1 MGKLFVVPTE
11 ALALAVATE
20 WNGQKDVIKRHS
32 MHLVGDLHEHVLHLL
47 TLISCCSLIRVLRAY
62 FAPTYLVSVTVFSDL
77 TLQHSH
83 RQPNVSQSWAIH
95 RKCPWLPRNWH
106 YPVRSTLFFTFMVP
120 QDDDVMKLYYISLF
134 TDINSMNRKSY
145 TTCNKSDGCLWL
157 ITQTLSECGADEV
170 DCRLLTFASR
180 HVLQLERC
188 WWSEMCW
195 RYEVRLTPTTGIGVP
210 DISSGDKEKIRQ
222 YLNSHTKW
230 TLTGM
235 THPPPFSHNSIM

>member
-1 MGKLFVVPTE
+1 MISRARAAFANINTLQSYTSSSCLFCTDVSCKCHCAFQTSLCNTAIDNPTYRSRERFIESVLDFLETDTILWE
-11 ALALAVATE
+11 A
-20 WNGQKDVIKRHS
+20 
-32 MHLVGDLHEHVLHLL
+32 
-47 TLISCCSLIRVLRAY
+47 RVL
-62 FAPTYLVSVTVFSDL
+62 
-77 TLQHSH
+77 
-83 RQPNVSQSWAIH
+83 
-95 RKCPWLPRNWH
+95 PR
-106 YPVRSTLFFTFMVP
+106 TFLWCH
-120 QDDDVMKLYYISLF
+120 DILLSLL

-222 YLNSHTKW
+222 YLNSHAKW

>member
-1 MGKLFVVPTE
+1 ML
-11 ALALAVATE
+11 
-20 WNGQKDVIKRHS
+20 HS
-32 MHLVGDLHEHVLHLL
+32 L
-47 TLISCCSLIRVLRAY
+47 TLTRCSLIRVLHAY
-62 FAPTYLVSVTVFSDL
+62 FAQTYLVSVTVLFRHHFATQPSTTQRIAVVSDSSKVSLTSSKL
-77 TLQHSH
+77 TLSCEKHFH
-83 RQPNVSQSWAIH
+83 VH
-95 RKCPWLPRNWH
+95 G
-106 YPVRSTLFFTFMVP
+106 STRWWCHEIVL
-120 QDDDVMKLYYISLF
+120 SLF

-170 DCRLLTFASR
+170 DCRLFTFASL

-222 YLNSHTKW
+222 YLNSHAKW

-235 THPPPFSHNSIM
+235 THPPSSHNSIM